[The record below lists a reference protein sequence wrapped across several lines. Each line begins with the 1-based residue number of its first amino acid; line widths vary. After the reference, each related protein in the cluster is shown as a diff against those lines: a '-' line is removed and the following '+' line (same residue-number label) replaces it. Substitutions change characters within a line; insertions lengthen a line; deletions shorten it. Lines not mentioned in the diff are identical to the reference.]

1 MKQGAQ
7 SSGVRSA
14 LMPFV
19 LLWLA
24 VHAVLLALILG
35 AKFLFTKTVLMTML
49 AMGILAF
56 LFSRF
61 QAKPRTLS
69 HGS

>member
-1 MKQGAQ
+1 MKQGAK
-7 SSGVRSA
+7 SA
-14 LMPFV
+14 LVPLV

-35 AKFLFTKTVLMTML
+35 VKFLFTKTML
-49 AMGILAF
+49 IAMLVMGSLAF

-61 QAKPRTLS
+61 QAKPRRVS
-69 HGS
+69 HSP

>member
-1 MKQGAQ
+1 MKQGAK
-7 SSGVRSA
+7 SA
-14 LMPFV
+14 LVPLV

-35 AKFLFTKTVLMTML
+35 AKFLFTKTVLIAVL
-49 AMGILAF
+49 VMGSLAF

-61 QAKPRTLS
+61 QAKPRRLS
-69 HGS
+69 HGP